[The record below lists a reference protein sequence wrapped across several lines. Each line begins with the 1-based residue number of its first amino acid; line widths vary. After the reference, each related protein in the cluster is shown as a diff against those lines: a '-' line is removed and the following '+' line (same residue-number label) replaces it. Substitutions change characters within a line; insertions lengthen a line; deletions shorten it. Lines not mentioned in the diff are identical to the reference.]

1 MYTIEFKQFSEIFE
15 AVTKFCFKL
24 VTLYQLKILFPLN
37 CSNTEGSLIGWFPF
51 SSPSY
56 WNIKLLL
63 FGWFYFFFKYFF
75 TCCFC
80 LLNSGHLS
88 NAWCSVCII
97 QSKDFSFPDQASN
110 CTVDS
115 ALGGRLEQLN
125 FRDPVQP
132 KRFWFLSIL
141 WIHWTQTVLFFWVTG
156 VWFFAICMLSSFNLH
171 VYASRIWTNFPVLRR
186 VHQ

>member
-1 MYTIEFKQFSEIFE
+1 MFKYGRKSNW
-15 AVTKFCFKL
+15 L
-24 VTLYQLKILFPLN
+24 VSVF
-37 CSNTEGSLIGWFPF
+37 FPF
-51 SSPSY
+51 
-56 WNIKLLL
+56 LLKHQAAFIWL
-63 FGWFYFFFKYFF
+63 VLFFFKYFF